1 MPIKQ
6 TYLAECLTLKGVDK
20 SETEIAEHKRLYD
33 IFHYYKHKANLK
45 TARKIVFKIINET
58 IDLDKNP
65 EMGQIE
71 EFLIERPQE
80 FRYLISSNYKIIYYI
95 LILLLFHLML
105 FHN

>member
-1 MPIKQ
+1 MELEIFWTQ
-6 TYLAECLTLKGVDK
+6 LAENKLQ
-20 SETEIAEHKRLYD
+20 D

-45 TARKIVFKIINET
+45 TARKIVFEIINET

-95 LILLLFHLML
+95 NMESERIIIANIFDTRQNPIKL
-105 FHN
+105 NETR